1 MFTDAKTVRE
11 VANKININKRQR
23 AKEVVEA
30 EWEEFIA
37 PRIIAAAEIGTYSCS
52 YFWAAN
58 TLVEQGVDMY
68 HFQEELKK
76 FLVLLGYNVEIETD
90 ELMGAIVKITVY
102 INWRN

>member
-11 VANKININKRQR
+11 IANKINENKRKK
-23 AKEVVEA
+23 AKEVVKA
-30 EWEEFIA
+30 EWEEFII
-37 PRIIAAAEIGTYSCS
+37 PRITAAAEIGAYSCS

-58 TLVEQGVDMY
+58 TLMEQGVDMY
-68 HFQEELKK
+68 NFQEELKN
-76 FLVLLGYNVEIETD
+76 LLALLGYNAEIVTD